1 MSALPRWIGLPVVAL
16 LLVVGVLG
24 VQLAHGGGTYEPLRP
39 ADPCA
44 ERAVTSQ
51 ADGIDGLTERLVLLG
66 IDDAACTLQVT
77 REALTLEL
85 ARSDDRS
92 DAEIDALRQGLKS
105 AVRRMSDDGSLPP
118 ASELVDEAL
127 ASADLNGLLERA
139 IRAIPDS
146 VVNRALKTDDVLDRA
161 IDDLDLRELLTNLDD
176 QDDLEQQVEVAVTQA
191 VKDSLEA
198 RLRGLLP

>member
-85 ARSDDRS
+85 ARSDDRT